1 MWIDPSSHF
10 PSAPLALSPT
20 FYLNLGDNVAARTLS
35 KPTSLVAM
43 SCIDCAT
50 SSHGPL
56 TSLVFLS
63 FITRPI
69 EHR

>member
-35 KPTSLVAM
+35 KPTSLVTM
-43 SCIDCAT
+43 SCIDCARG
-50 SSHGPL
+50 HL